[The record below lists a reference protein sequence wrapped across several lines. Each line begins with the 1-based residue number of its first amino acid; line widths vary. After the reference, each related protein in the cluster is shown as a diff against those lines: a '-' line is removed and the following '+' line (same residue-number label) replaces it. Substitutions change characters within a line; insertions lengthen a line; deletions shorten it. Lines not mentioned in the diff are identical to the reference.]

1 MMAHQGFGNKNDV
14 LQVAA
19 CYRVNTKSI
28 FQSIQRWII
37 IKLVLLFLISVPRT
51 EAQSAR
57 IVFGEPAKKDEY
69 PAFVALLQNR
79 TRADGRD
86 KLLCGGSL
94 LSKRVVLTAA
104 HCVDLDIAPESKNFK
119 VARGNIRLSKLGSGA
134 FKSADEISEVEKV
147 IIHPNFPRKSRDIA
161 LVILQKDM
169 PKPYMKVAK
178 AIPKYKSKVTVMG
191 FGRNENVRY
200 FDAVKNKTVPGHPSK
215 LYKVGLRLGAFGKY
229 PCPTTVYG
237 ETEEKGR
244 ELCVYGYEP
253 GTTGFP
259 SPCNGDSGSPLLDG
273 NGHIIGLASRGI
285 PANSEENLCQTFWE
299 AFTLFSNVPSHY
311 KSFIEPILK
320 KYS

>member
-1 MMAHQGFGNKNDV
+1 MAHQGFEQK
-14 LQVAA
+14 LSSSR
-19 CYRVNTKSI
+19 CSRVSTTSI
-28 FQSIQRWII
+28 FQSIQRLLII
-37 IKLVLLFLISVPRT
+37 ELVLLCLTAVPRT

-57 IVFGEPAKKDEY
+57 IMHGEPAKKDEY
-69 PAFVALLQNR
+69 PAFVALVQNA
-79 TRADGRD
+79 TRSDGRD

-119 VARGNIRLSKLGSGA
+119 VVRGNIRLSKLGSGA

-147 IIHPNFPRKSRDIA
+147 IVHPSFPRKTRDIA

-169 PKPYMKVAK
+169 SKPYMKIAK

-191 FGRNENVRY
+191 FGRNENVKY
-200 FDAVKNKTVPGHPSK
+200 FDADQNKTVPGYPSK

-237 ETEEKGR
+237 ETEEKGK

-253 GTTGFP
+253 GTIGFP

-273 NGHIIGLASRGI
+273 KGRIIGLASRGI
-285 PANSEENLCQTFWE
+285 PALSEENLCQTFWE
-299 AFTLFSNVPSHY
+299 AFTLFSNVPSYY
-311 KSFIEPILK
+311 KSFIEPVLK